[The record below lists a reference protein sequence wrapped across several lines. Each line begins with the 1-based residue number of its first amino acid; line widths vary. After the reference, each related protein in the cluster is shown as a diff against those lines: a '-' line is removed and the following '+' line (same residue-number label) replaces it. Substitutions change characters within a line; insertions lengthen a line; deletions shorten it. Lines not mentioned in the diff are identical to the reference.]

1 MAQTWLYHR
10 TGAGVQWCH
19 LVGWLISGHLH
30 WGILLGQTSFHSKP
44 TCPHGSLA
52 NSHLGTRESSKRV
65 LDDGLV
71 VDEGREDFV
80 AGGLPQF
87 KHADDIAEAEF
98 TLKNLQKDLSVH
110 SCS

>member
-1 MAQTWLYHR
+1 M
-10 TGAGVQWCH
+10 VS
-19 LVGWLISGHLH
+19 SGRLAHIWPPPLGH
-30 WGILLGQTSFHSKP
+30 PPGPDILPLQAFLSSWQSGKQSSEHK
-44 TCPHGSLA
+44 
-52 NSHLGTRESSKRV
+52 ESSKRV

>member
-1 MAQTWLYHR
+1 M
-10 TGAGVQWCH
+10 VS
-19 LVGWLISGHLH
+19 SGRLAHIWPPPLGH
-30 WGILLGQTSFHSKP
+30 PSGPDILPLQAFLSSWQSGKQSSEHK
-44 TCPHGSLA
+44 
-52 NSHLGTRESSKRV
+52 ESSKRV

>member
-1 MAQTWLYHR
+1 LSSWQ
-10 TGAGVQWCH
+10 
-19 LVGWLISGHLH
+19 SGKQSSEH
-30 WGILLGQTSFHSKP
+30 K
-44 TCPHGSLA
+44 
-52 NSHLGTRESSKRV
+52 ESSKRV

-71 VDEGREDFV
+71 VDEGIEDFV